1 MPPSLPSGFSHH
13 KWVAHQSHQN
23 PKLRLSPPMDT
34 ASLRPGP
41 HLYQKSWGTENGPT
55 ILSVVPLLLSKD
67 PGSLHPLIWLSSVS
81 KISICRRSLGSQ
93 RVTSNCWVKVTVV
106 STLLFIS
113 LLFTKMES
121 HPLEA
126 GCKGGCLEMCQQRK
140 KQKQEQKSTTR
151 KVHETTRA
159 LIYKMSRQLE
169 KAYLTCFHAL
179 VSDK

>member
-1 MPPSLPSGFSHH
+1 MGATSERSEPQAQAVTPYGYCFPEAWAPPLPKVLGHRD
-13 KWVAHQSHQN
+13 
-23 PKLRLSPPMDT
+23 P
-34 ASLRPGP
+34 
-41 HLYQKSWGTENGPT
+41 GPT

-67 PGSLHPLIWLSSVS
+67 LGSLHPLNWLSSVS

-126 GCKGGCLEMCQQRK
+126 GCRGGCLEMCQQRK
-140 KQKQEQKSTTR
+140 KQKQEQKSTIR

-179 VSDK
+179 VSDKWW